1 MPSKITGLKKIDGP
15 QISRWIQLLKWTFD
29 PIGYMESNAQRY
41 GDVFTSLL
49 IAGSKKVV
57 FVSNP
62 EALRE
67 ILTKDSKELS
77 APGEENRIVAPL
89 LGDYSIAMLDGAKHR
104 GRRKLLMPSFHG
116 ERLQN
121 YGQLICDLTE
131 KIFDQQPLEE
141 RFRVRDLTQ
150 KISLQVILEV
160 VFGFRDGERT
170 QEIARRVAQML
181 DVFNSPTSSI
191 FLLLPVLQKN
201 LGRWSPWGY
210 FLHLRSQLDQLLFEE
225 INERREKGDSEAT
238 DILALLLAVQDEN
251 GESLTN
257 QEVRDELVTLL
268 FAGHETTATALSWAL
283 YWTHHLPEVGEKVRQ
298 ELQSLGDNPDP
309 LEIFKLPY
317 LTAVCNETL
326 RIYPVGMLTFARI
339 VKEPMEIAGYEFTPD
354 MSIAGCIYLTH
365 QREDLY
371 PQPKE
376 FKPERFLERQFS
388 AYEFM
393 PFGGGVRRCL
403 GEVLALFELKLVL
416 ATILSR
422 YQLALADDKPEKPH
436 RRGLTLAPTKGVRM
450 VIKENSKLPRH

>member
-1 MPSKITGLKKIDGP
+1 MNIIPGP
-15 QISRWIQLLKWTFD
+15 QSSRWIQLLKWAFD
-29 PIGYMESNAQRY
+29 PIGFMEDNAQRY
-41 GDVFTSLL
+41 GHVFSTSFYSNAHK
-49 IAGSKKVV
+49 IV
-57 FVSNP
+57 FVSDP
-62 EALRE
+62 EVLRE
-67 ILTKDSKELS
+67 ILTRDSKDLS
-77 APGEENRIVAPL
+77 APGKENNIVAPL
-89 LGDYSIAMLDGAKHR
+89 LGDYSITMLDGAKHR

-131 KIFDQQPLEE
+131 KIFDQQPVGETFCARE
-141 RFRVRDLTQ
+141 LTQ

-170 QEIARRVAQML
+170 QKIAYRVAQML
-181 DVFNSPTSSI
+181 DFFNSPTSSL
-191 FLLLPVLQKN
+191 FLFLPLLQKD

-210 FLHLRSQLDQLLFEE
+210 FLHLRSQLDELLYAE
-225 INERREKGDSEAT
+225 INERRNQKDAEAT
-238 DILALLLAVQDEN
+238 DILALLLAVRDEN
-251 GESLTN
+251 GEGLSN

-283 YWTHHLPEVGEKVRQ
+283 YWTHHLPEVGAKVRQ
-298 ELQSLGDNPDP
+298 ELSSLGENPDP
-309 LEIFKLPY
+309 VEIFKLPY

-326 RIYPVGMLTFARI
+326 RIYPVGMLTFSRV
-339 VKEPMEIAGYEFTPD
+339 VKESMEIEGYQFTPN
-354 MSIAGCIYLTH
+354 MSIVGCIYLAH

-388 AYEFM
+388 TYEFM

-403 GEVLALFELKLVL
+403 GEALAMFELKLVL

-422 YQLALADDKPEKPH
+422 YQLSLADNQPEKPH
-436 RRGLTLAPTKGVRM
+436 RRGLTLAPTRGVRM
-450 VIKENSKLPRH
+450 KIQNFSC